1 MEAIVE
7 YNYLA
12 REPDELTLRKGD
24 IIKEIKVMLGGWWEG
39 TLRDKRGM
47 FPDNFVKVLD
57 PSPTSGAS
65 TTETVSSTKPEE
77 VTLRNGGSGRRW
89 CKVLYS
95 YDPCNEDELTLVPQD
110 SIEFLG
116 EVEEGWW
123 RGRLRGR
130 VGVFPSN
137 FVHLSYEEEDKHKKD
152 KKEYCRVLYAYE
164 AANEDELTLVEGEII
179 ALLSR
184 DAPDKGWWK
193 GELRGQIGLFPDN
206 FVEVIGAKN
215 DHQEQEQWHETSQV
229 TKSVTKHAH
238 QLKKSEKAHARKS
251 LDPKNIHTDHFNTME
266 TTKKMISTSSSSV
279 SSTSPLSSV
288 GGGGA
293 SSGGGNGE
301 KKTMGNHS
309 LISNLKHFVS
319 DTGSNN
325 GNGNPSVAL
334 GEELDG
340 VERGEGAPLSHLTA
354 SRAKAPRRRL
364 PSSQHLRHHAT
375 GTTTTA
381 GLLNTTI
388 NAITE
393 DNLSNGNTEETLE
406 SLREDDSEKLSAKTR
421 KKAPWVE
428 ELKMNQ
434 LERRKVG
441 SVDRV
446 DKPEVKKE
454 RTFSRLMV
462 SSNTVDTVSKQE
474 TDCED
479 KQKEKEKKS
488 DTIDHGTVNVSG
500 TLSFVPYHLYSQLLE
515 RVAMLEEKQAL
526 LQQTVQQ
533 LSEQLVPLMAN
544 ASINNKV

>member
-7 YNYLA
+7 YNYIA

-24 IIKEIKVMLGGWWEG
+24 IIREIKVMLGGWWEG

-65 TTETVSSTKPEE
+65 TTEAVSSTKPEE

-95 YDPCNEDELTLVPQD
+95 YEPCNEDELTLVPQD

-206 FVEVIGAKN
+206 FVEVIGVKN
-215 DHQEQEQWHETSQV
+215 DHQDQEQWHEASQLTS
-229 TKSVTKHAH
+229 KSVAKHAH

-251 LDPKNIHTDHFNTME
+251 LDPKNLRTDHFSNVE
-266 TTKKMISTSSSSV
+266 TTKKMITSSSST
-279 SSTSPLSSV
+279 SSTLALSNV
-288 GGGGA
+288 GGGGG
-293 SSGGGNGE
+293 SSGGGSGE
-301 KKTMGNHS
+301 KKPIGNPS
-309 LISNLKHFVS
+309 LISNLKHFIS

-325 GNGNPSVAL
+325 GNGNPSIAL

-364 PSSQHLRHHAT
+364 PSSQHLRHHTT

-381 GLLNTTI
+381 TTILNTTI
-388 NAITE
+388 NPTMD
-393 DNLSNGNTEETLE
+393 DNLSNGNTEETD
-406 SLREDDSEKLSAKTR
+406 SLREDEGEKLSAKAR

-446 DKPEVKKE
+446 DKPEIKKE
-454 RTFSRLMV
+454 STFSRLML
-462 SSNTVDTVSKQE
+462 SFRNIDAAAKQE

-479 KQKEKEKKS
+479 KQKEKERKS
-488 DTIDHGTVNVSG
+488 DTTDHGTVTTPG
-500 TLSFVPYHLYSQLLE
+500 TLAFVPYHLYSQLLE
-515 RVAMLEEKQAL
+515 RVAMLEEEQAL
-526 LQQTVQQ
+526 LKQTVQQ

-544 ASINNKV
+544 ASMNNKV

>member
-7 YNYLA
+7 YNYIA

-24 IIKEIKVMLGGWWEG
+24 IIREIKVMLGGWWEG

-65 TTETVSSTKPEE
+65 TTEAVSSTKPEE

-95 YDPCNEDELTLVPQD
+95 YEPCNEDELTLVPQD

-206 FVEVIGAKN
+206 FVEVIGVKN
-215 DHQEQEQWHETSQV
+215 DHQDQEQWHEASQLTS
-229 TKSVTKHAH
+229 KSVAKHAH

-251 LDPKNIHTDHFNTME
+251 LDPKNLRTDHFSNVE
-266 TTKKMISTSSSSV
+266 TTKKMITSSSST
-279 SSTSPLSSV
+279 SSTLALSNV
-288 GGGGA
+288 GGGGG
-293 SSGGGNGE
+293 SSGGGSGE
-301 KKTMGNHS
+301 KKPIGNPS
-309 LISNLKHFVS
+309 LISNLKHFIS

-325 GNGNPSVAL
+325 GNGNPSIAL

-364 PSSQHLRHHAT
+364 PSSQHLRHHTT

-381 GLLNTTI
+381 TTILNTTI
-388 NAITE
+388 NPTMD
-393 DNLSNGNTEETLE
+393 DNLSNGNTEETD
-406 SLREDDSEKLSAKTR
+406 SLREDEGEKLSAKAR

-446 DKPEVKKE
+446 DKPEIKKE
-454 RTFSRLMV
+454 STFSR
-462 SSNTVDTVSKQE
+462 NIDAAAKQE

-479 KQKEKEKKS
+479 KQKEKERKS
-488 DTIDHGTVNVSG
+488 DTTDHGTVTTPG
-500 TLSFVPYHLYSQLLE
+500 TLAFVPYHLYSQLLE
-515 RVAMLEEKQAL
+515 RVAMLEEEQAL
-526 LQQTVQQ
+526 LKQTVQQ

-544 ASINNKV
+544 ASMNNKV

>member
-7 YNYLA
+7 YNYIA

-24 IIKEIKVMLGGWWEG
+24 IIREIKVMLGGWWEG

-65 TTETVSSTKPEE
+65 TTEAVSSTKPEE

-95 YDPCNEDELTLVPQD
+95 YEPCNEDELTLVPQD

-206 FVEVIGAKN
+206 FVEVIGVKN
-215 DHQEQEQWHETSQV
+215 DHQDQEQWHEAGQLTS
-229 TKSVTKHAH
+229 KSVAKHAH

-251 LDPKNIHTDHFNTME
+251 LDPKNLRTDHFSNMVE
-266 TTKKMISTSSSSV
+266 TTKKLITSSSTSS
-279 SSTSPLSSV
+279 TLALSNV
-288 GGGGA
+288 GGGGG
-293 SSGGGNGE
+293 SSGGGSGE
-301 KKTMGNHS
+301 KKPMSNPS
-309 LISNLKHFVS
+309 LISNLKHFIS
-319 DTGSNN
+319 DAGSNN
-325 GNGNPSVAL
+325 GNGNPSIAL

-364 PSSQHLRHHAT
+364 PSSQHLRHHTT

-381 GLLNTTI
+381 TTILNTTI
-388 NAITE
+388 NPTME
-393 DNLSNGNTEETLE
+393 DNLSNGNTEETD
-406 SLREDDSEKLSAKTR
+406 SLREDEGEKLSAKAR

-446 DKPEVKKE
+446 DKPEIKRE
-454 RTFSRLMV
+454 S
-462 SSNTVDTVSKQE
+462 TVSRNIDAAAKQE
-474 TDCED
+474 TECED
-479 KQKEKEKKS
+479 KQKEKERKS
-488 DTIDHGTVNVSG
+488 DTTDHGTVTTPG
-500 TLSFVPYHLYSQLLE
+500 TLAFVPYHLYSQLLE

-544 ASINNKV
+544 ASMNNKV